1 MCLMCHRLGSQTRYN
16 TAELRPSLPYQ
27 DMTREKFLVV
37 TLLLFIIVQFCMS
50 LILCVRLRITLF
62 PEFNK
67 G

>member
-27 DMTREKFLVV
+27 DKTREKSRGV
-37 TLLLFIIVQFCMS
+37 TLLLFIIV
-50 LILCVRLRITLF
+50 T
-62 PEFNK
+62 N